1 MTSYDS
7 YDWRLFPHVF
17 SMCERRHVAAE
28 CSQPFTETCQN
39 FHLVYALPIGKASF
53 LQRSQRQADLTNPLE
68 LTHSFG
74 LYPWIRHG
82 YSMTGQCIHLGRCR
96 HIAALFAVVL
106 RCFIHDF
113 MPLTG
118 HFVVGNCHTREINL
132 GKAESFEPWRNTP
145 IQSREILED
154 MNIYIYTSTVSPWK
168 LWLSSDEFIIPR
180 GKPNSKTS
188 PKNNPEITI
197 DGWYQPW

>member
-1 MTSYDS
+1 MAIFNCYVSSPEGSYDS
-7 YDWRLFPHVF
+7 YDWRLFPHGF

-39 FHLVYALPIGKASF
+39 FFYACTSYRVSF

-82 YSMTGQCIHLGRCR
+82 YSMTGQCIH
-96 HIAALFAVVL
+96 
-106 RCFIHDF
+106 DF
-113 MPLTG
+113 MPLKG

-132 GKAESFEPWRNTP
+132 GKAESFEP
-145 IQSREILED
+145 
-154 MNIYIYTSTVSPWK
+154 
-168 LWLSSDEFIIPR
+168 
-180 GKPNSKTS
+180 
-188 PKNNPEITI
+188 
-197 DGWYQPW
+197 